1 MKAEDFIP
9 AGVRAKKNL
18 RVAQA
23 LATLSTKGRQPAL
36 STVKEA
42 LTKVQGPQPAV
53 AMAIILQ
60 YSKRHPLH
68 ERGEWLKAA
77 DETLQEYRL
86 SDYADQKEA
95 ELAQNYIEYE
105 LTLYKAEIER
115 IEKMRERFSLA
126 ILCIVVTVLLT
137 SLYYFGST
145 FVQGTKLDAEKPAQA
160 GDQKQPD
167 KKNDPKLSPA
177 KTPAAPTKAE
187 PKPAEPEKKTPKPG
201 NK

>member
-1 MKAEDFIP
+1 MKAEDLIP
-9 AGVRAKKNL
+9 AGDRARKHL

-68 ERGEWLKAA
+68 ERGKWLIAA
-77 DETLQEYRL
+77 GEALQEYRL

-95 ELAQNYIEYE
+95 ELAHEQIEQH
-105 LTLYKAEIER
+105 TGLYKAELSR

-126 ILCIVVTVLLT
+126 LLCVLVAALLMT
-137 SLYYFGST
+137 IGYFGYI
-145 FVQGTKLDAEKPAQA
+145 FVQGIKSDAKEEVKAAVEQPTDKKPNQKPAP
-160 GDQKQPD
+160 G
-167 KKNDPKLSPA
+167 

-187 PKPAEPEKKTPKPG
+187 TKPTETDKKTANPAK
-201 NK
+201 K

>member
-1 MKAEDFIP
+1 MKAEDLVSP
-9 AGVRAKKNL
+9 GDRAKKNL

-23 LATLSTKGRQPAL
+23 LAALSTKGRQPAL

-77 DETLQEYRL
+77 GETLQEYRL

-95 ELAQNYIEYE
+95 ELAQDYIEHEHALYE
-105 LTLYKAEIER
+105 AEIER

-126 ILCIVVTVLLT
+126 ILCLLVTVLLT
-137 SLYYFGST
+137 SLVYFGYT
-145 FVQGTKLDAEKPAQA
+145 FVQGMNQDDKLAPQAVSEKPA
-160 GDQKQPD
+160 D
-167 KKNDPKLSPA
+167 KKTAPKPATA
-177 KTPAAPTKAE
+177 KTPAAPTIAE
-187 PKPAEPEKKTPKPG
+187 TKPAEPEKKTDKPA
-201 NK
+201 KK

>member
-1 MKAEDFIP
+1 MKAEDLISP
-9 AGVRAKKNL
+9 GDRAKKNL

-23 LATLSTKGRQPAL
+23 LAALSTKGRQPAL

-77 DETLQEYRL
+77 GETLQEYRL

-95 ELAQNYIEYE
+95 ELAQDYIEHEQALYE
-105 LTLYKAEIER
+105 AEIER

-126 ILCIVVTVLLT
+126 ILCLLVTVLLI
-137 SLYYFGST
+137 SLYF
-145 FVQGTKLDAEKPAQA
+145 FVRNFAQEMKQDDKQPPQAVGEKPA
-160 GDQKQPD
+160 D
-167 KKNDPKLSPA
+167 KKTTPKPATA
-177 KTPAAPTKAE
+177 KTPAAPTIAE
-187 PKPAEPEKKTPKPG
+187 TKPAEPEKKTDKPA

>member
-42 LTKVQGPQPAV
+42 LTKVQGPQPAI

-60 YSKRHPLH
+60 HSKRHPLH

-95 ELAQNYIEYE
+95 ELAQDYIGHE
-105 LTLYKAEIER
+105 LTLYKAEIAR

-126 ILCIVVTVLLT
+126 ILCLLVTVLLT
-137 SLYYFGST
+137 CLAYFPY
-145 FVQGTKLDAEKPAQA
+145 KLLKEKEQDDKKPSPAL
-160 GDQKQPD
+160 GEKQPD
-167 KKNDPKLSPA
+167 NKHDPMTAPA
-177 KTPAAPTKAE
+177 KTPAAPNKAE
-187 PKPAEPEKKTPKPG
+187 PKPAEPDKKTPKPG

>member
-1 MKAEDFIP
+1 MKAEDLIP
-9 AGVRAKKNL
+9 AGDRAKKHL

-42 LTKVQGPQPAV
+42 LAKVQGPQPAI
-53 AMAIILQ
+53 AMAVILQ

-77 DETLQEYRL
+77 GEALQEYRL

-95 ELAQNYIEYE
+95 ELAHEQIEHQTA
-105 LTLYKAEIER
+105 LHKAELSR
-115 IEKMRERFSLA
+115 IDKMRERFSLA
-126 ILCIVVTVLLT
+126 LLILLV
-137 SLYYFGST
+137 SLMLMTIGYFGYT
-145 FVQGTKLDAEKPAQA
+145 FVQGIKSDAKEEVKAAVEQPTDKKPNQKPAP
-160 GDQKQPD
+160 G
-167 KKNDPKLSPA
+167 

-187 PKPAEPEKKTPKPG
+187 TKPTETDKKTANPAK
-201 NK
+201 K